1 MSFEVV
7 VLGASGTYP
16 VPGRASSG
24 YLLRS
29 EGVDVWLD
37 AGTGTFANLQQHADF
52 LEVSAAVLSHMHLD
66 HFLDLYPFYF
76 GMRFHPTEPHGF
88 PVFAPAGA
96 EELMC
101 RLFATGGDPR
111 FENFGGYLKFGDIS
125 SAGELDI
132 GPFHFRFTR
141 SVHPIETMA
150 MRIETGGRTLGYTA
164 DTAPS
169 DDVTELVEGA
179 DILIAE
185 ATLQAP
191 DANLALV
198 HMTAEEAGE
207 MARKAG
213 VQRCVLTH
221 LWPTLDPEVS
231 VEQAAK
237 RFDGEILLAADHLI
251 FEV

>member
-37 AGTGTFANLQQHADF
+37 AGTGTFANLQQHVNF
-52 LEVSAAVLSHMHLD
+52 LEVHATVLSHMHSD

-76 GMRFHPTEPHGF
+76 GMRFHPTDPHGF
-88 PVFAPAGA
+88 AVYAPAGA

-101 RLFATGGDPR
+101 RLFATGGDPQ
-111 FENFGGYLKFGDIS
+111 FEDFGGYLKFADIS
-125 SAGELDI
+125 SGGELDI
-132 GPFHFRFTR
+132 GPFHFRFVR
-141 SVHPIETMA
+141 SVHPIETLA
-150 MRIETGGRTLGYTA
+150 MRIEAGGRVLGYTA

-169 DDVTELVEGA
+169 DDVARLVEGA

-191 DANLALV
+191 DEKLALV
-198 HMTAEEAGE
+198 HMTAEEAGQ
-207 MARKAG
+207 MAAEAG
-213 VQRCVLTH
+213 AGRCVLTH
-221 LWPTLDPEVS
+221 LWPTLDPKIS
-231 VEQAAK
+231 VEQAGK
-237 RFDGEILLAADHLI
+237 HFDGEILLAADHFI